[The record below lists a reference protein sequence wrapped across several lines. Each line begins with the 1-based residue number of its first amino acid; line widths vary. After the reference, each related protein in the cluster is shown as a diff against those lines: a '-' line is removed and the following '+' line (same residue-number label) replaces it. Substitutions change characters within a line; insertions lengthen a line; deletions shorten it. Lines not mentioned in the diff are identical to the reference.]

1 MMDDKQLTEEYLD
14 GKVVFPGKIIRVE
27 HWHVR
32 LPNGE
37 TALREVACH
46 PGAAGIIALDD
57 DGNVILVRQH
67 RIAVGRLTLEIPAGK
82 LDGVDE
88 DPFVCAQRELSEET
102 GLTADHW
109 RKLTVLETTPGFC
122 NERIHLYLATGLHAG
137 KTHPD
142 EDEFVCTL
150 RMPLSDAVQKV
161 MDGTFRDGKT
171 ALALLMVQQLLSAP
185 ANNKRAKRA
194 FCSIHAYCNKYFIK
208 LQSCG
213 RIFARFF
220 GKFR

>member
-109 RKLTVLETTPGFC
+109 RKLTVLETTPAS
-122 NERIHLYLATGLHAG
+122 ATSASTSTWRRG
-137 KTHPD
+137 
-142 EDEFVCTL
+142 CTL
-150 RMPLSDAVQKV
+150 ERRIRMRMSS
-161 MDGTFRDGKT
+161 
-171 ALALLMVQQLLSAP
+171 SA
-185 ANNKRAKRA
+185 
-194 FCSIHAYCNKYFIK
+194 H
-208 LQSCG
+208 CG
-213 RIFARFF
+213 CRFLT
-220 GKFR
+220 RCRR